1 MQEKTWMLSSTKI
14 YSGLSVILG
23 GVEHEKVYEEH
34 EEIL

>member
-1 MQEKTWMLSSTKI
+1 MQEKTWMLSSTK